1 MSLNS
6 MFGAHPMGLK
16 WAPQIEVSGQ
26 NVGTTPPEQFIV
38 DPYLPAAFV
47 DPYDPRGTV
56 LIPAGRFLAAG
67 NAVSINAGTN
77 YKQGLTA
84 VGRTALTLH
93 EGKNLNPIGMS
104 VNAMFR
110 QAGEFMTDGFMPK
123 VRRGFLAEVPMILSV
138 NNSHGTLLGG
148 DRVTGFWGSTTTVS
162 AVPFLHKGKPVKWTT
177 KQLYSAGQ
185 GTMNSNITLTSAT
198 LPGITPRV
206 TGYWAS
212 GGLLLTGLTVT
223 NTFNGTGWIANFSG
237 GTAGASASIVEV
249 MYEYGQDAA
258 QIAGEVFRIRSISD
272 MMLEDSFLRWVELD
286 PHKIDFPPAMQ
297 RRQVTVVGLAVAGD
311 PTSGEQ
317 PSTVT
322 AGSVYRTLSAPL
334 SLFNPVTVYIQG
346 SVTDIN
352 GNTTVY
358 SAGGSGLTNWFQ
370 MPVAGTQD
378 QRRYFIGQYHTV
390 DWKTG
395 TITFATNVV
404 PTAVRVTYAYW
415 TDPREGAVAWGMGVV
430 GITDGSS
437 LTGGA
442 TSGGTVV
449 VPTNPAGAP
458 AHLNNPDI
466 VGALRVFVH

>member
-1 MSLNS
+1 
-6 MFGAHPMGLK
+6 MGLK

-26 NVGTTPPEQFIV
+26 NIGTTPPEQFVV

-47 DPYDPRGTV
+47 DPYDPRGAV

-67 NAVSINAGTN
+67 NAVAINAGTN

-84 VGRTALTLH
+84 TGRTALTIH

-148 DRVTGFWGSTTTVS
+148 DRVTGYWGSTATVS
-162 AVPFLHKGKPVKWTT
+162 AVPFLHRGKPVKWNPR
-177 KQLYSAGQ
+177 LIYSAGN
-185 GTMNSNITLTSAT
+185 TVLNNNILLTNAT
-198 LPGITPRV
+198 YPGITPRV
-206 TGYWAS
+206 LSASTS
-212 GGLLLTGLTVT
+212 GGLLITGLTYSY
-223 NTFNGTGWIANFSG
+223 TFNGTGWVANFTGAGSG
-237 GTAGASASIVEV
+237 QIAEV
-249 MYEYGQDAA
+249 LYDYGQNAD

-272 MMLEDSFLRWVELD
+272 MMTEDNFLRWVELD
-286 PHKIDFPPAMQ
+286 ANKIDFPPAMQ
-297 RRQVTVVGLAVAGD
+297 RRQTTVVSMAVAGD
-311 PTSGEQ
+311 PVSAEQ

-322 AGSVYRTLSAPL
+322 AGSVYRTLSYPL
-334 SLFNPVTVYIQG
+334 SLFNAVTVYIQG
-346 SVTDIN
+346 SVTDLN

-358 SAGGSGLTNWFQ
+358 AAGGSGLANWFQ
-370 MPVAGTQD
+370 MPVGATQD

-404 PTAVRVTYAYW
+404 PVAVRVTYAYW

-430 GITDGSS
+430 GLTDGGL
-437 LTGGA
+437 LTGGT
-442 TSGGTVV
+442 TSGGTTV